1 MEKNLNFQLEDLIIM
16 LRKKLISIF
25 LFASAVTAIVVS
37 STFLL
42 NDYYIS
48 SARLTVVEDQSAPSG
63 GAASFLG
70 GFGGG
75 LGMGGSP
82 LNKKVLEV
90 EEIVTSR
97 DFFRQLL
104 FSNPAIFNGLL
115 YADSYD
121 TSSKTL
127 IYESGAPSINEDIID
142 SGSIPLDREFFDAHS
157 MFLSNFQ
164 FDKVLESDYYTI
176 SFTHMSPFF
185 AKELLDLVI
194 YEANEIQKKLEI
206 KEANNALEYLDKEIA
221 LAKNAEVRGSM
232 SKLVEIQLKTKMI
245 ANMRDNHSIK
255 VVDSAFIPTKK
266 SGPLRAIIA
275 FLTFVIS
282 IIVIIPLHI
291 FLYSKELPK
300 KSY

>member
-1 MEKNLNFQLEDLIIM
+1 MEKNLNLQLEDLVIM

-25 LFASAVTAIVVS
+25 LFASAVTAIVVL

-121 TSSKTL
+121 ASSKTL

-142 SGSIPLDREFFDAHS
+142 SGSIPLDRKFFDAHS

-221 LAKNAEVRGSM
+221 LATNAEVRGSM
-232 SKLVEIQLKTKMI
+232 SKLVEMQLKTKMI

-255 VVDSAFIPTKK
+255 VVDSAFTPTRK

-282 IIVIIPLHI
+282 IIVIIPLHV
-291 FLYSKELPK
+291 FLYSKELAK